1 MLLSVG
7 AVLVNEVLI
16 EYPAKAGGGRE
27 GELTVYQGWPVREHA
42 PEDRVPGG
50 DETHEKCP
58 RNAFRASRRNARVMV
73 IIVGH
78 GKRAVDEF
86 PSRGH
91 YEVREGVC
99 EGCEGG

>member
-1 MLLSVG
+1 
-7 AVLVNEVLI
+7 
-16 EYPAKAGGGRE
+16 
-27 GELTVYQGWPVREHA
+27 
-42 PEDRVPGG
+42 
-50 DETHEKCP
+50 
-58 RNAFRASRRNARVMV
+58 MV

-99 EGCEGG
+99 EGCEEGQGPVPGKVPGTFPITPATSDTWPALRPPGVFEFTTANNWPQANSGQGPATGFKHPT

>member
-1 MLLSVG
+1 M
-7 AVLVNEVLI
+7 
-16 EYPAKAGGGRE
+16 
-27 GELTVYQGWPVREHA
+27 
-42 PEDRVPGG
+42 
-50 DETHEKCP
+50 
-58 RNAFRASRRNARVMV
+58 

-99 EGCEGG
+99 EGCEEGQGPVPGKVPGTFPITPATSDTWPALRPPGVFEFTLRLQLAPGQQRSGASNRV